1 MKFFLILLFI
11 LFSNFPAY
19 AEKNNNINGDK
30 FETECKLLEAEI
42 SLLLFY
48 ADNKF
53 MNKPELISKYL
64 LSTLVIMIPFFQLF
78 HLRINGSVNEEPLDH
93 HNHLYWRELY
103 NLFHQ

>member
-1 MKFFLILLFI
+1 MKFFIIILFI
-11 LFSNFPAY
+11 LFSNFSVY
-19 AEKNNNINGDK
+19 AKKSNDNNINK

-64 LSTLVIMIPFFQLF
+64 KEVNF
-78 HLRINGSVNEEPLDH
+78 HEIVNSWEKLCK
-93 HNHLYWRELY
+93 
-103 NLFHQ
+103 

>member
-1 MKFFLILLFI
+1 MKFFLIFLFI
-11 LFSNFPAY
+11 LFSNFSAY
-19 AEKNNNINGDK
+19 AEKNNKTDSNK

-64 LSTLVIMIPFFQLF
+64 KEVNF
-78 HLRINGSVNEEPLDH
+78 HEIVDSWDKLCK
-93 HNHLYWRELY
+93 
-103 NLFHQ
+103 

>member
-1 MKFFLILLFI
+1 MKFFITFLLI
-11 LFSNFPAY
+11 LFSNFSVY
-19 AEKNNNINGDK
+19 AEKNNNNDSNK

-64 LSTLVIMIPFFQLF
+64 KEVNF
-78 HLRINGSVNEEPLDH
+78 HEIVDSWEKLCK
-93 HNHLYWRELY
+93 
-103 NLFHQ
+103 

>member
-1 MKFFLILLFI
+1 MKFFLIFLFI
-11 LFSNFPAY
+11 LFSNFSAY
-19 AEKNNNINGDK
+19 AEKNNNINSNK

-64 LSTLVIMIPFFQLF
+64 KEVNF
-78 HLRINGSVNEEPLDH
+78 HEIVNSWEKLCK
-93 HNHLYWRELY
+93 
-103 NLFHQ
+103 

>member
-1 MKFFLILLFI
+1 MKLFTVFLFI
-11 LFSNFPAY
+11 LFSNYPTY
-19 AEKNNNINGDK
+19 AENINNK

-64 LSTLVIMIPFFQLF
+64 KEVNF
-78 HLRINGSVNEEPLDH
+78 HEIVDSWEKLCK
-93 HNHLYWRELY
+93 
-103 NLFHQ
+103 

>member
-1 MKFFLILLFI
+1 MKLFILFLFI
-11 LFSNFPAY
+11 LFSNSPTY
-19 AEKNNNINGDK
+19 AENTNNKIFNNK

-64 LSTLVIMIPFFQLF
+64 KEVSF
-78 HLRINGSVNEEPLDH
+78 HEIVNSWEKLCK
-93 HNHLYWRELY
+93 
-103 NLFHQ
+103 

>member
-1 MKFFLILLFI
+1 MKFFLIFLFI
-11 LFSNFPAY
+11 LFSNFSAY
-19 AEKNNNINGDK
+19 AEKNNIINSNK

-64 LSTLVIMIPFFQLF
+64 KEVNF
-78 HLRINGSVNEEPLDH
+78 HEIVDSWEKLCK
-93 HNHLYWRELY
+93 
-103 NLFHQ
+103 

>member
-1 MKFFLILLFI
+1 MKFFMIFLFI
-11 LFSNFPAY
+11 LLSNSSVN
-19 AEKNNNINGDK
+19 AEKSNNSDSNK

-64 LSTLVIMIPFFQLF
+64 KDVNF
-78 HLRINGSVNEEPLDH
+78 HEIVDSWVKLCK
-93 HNHLYWRELY
+93 
-103 NLFHQ
+103 

>member
-1 MKFFLILLFI
+1 MKLFTLFLFI
-11 LFSNFPAY
+11 LFSIFSAY
-19 AEKNNNINGDK
+19 AEKNNNTYSNK

-64 LSTLVIMIPFFQLF
+64 KEVNF
-78 HLRINGSVNEEPLDH
+78 HEIVNSWDKLCK
-93 HNHLYWRELY
+93 
-103 NLFHQ
+103 

>member
-1 MKFFLILLFI
+1 MKFFVIFLFV
-11 LFSNFPAY
+11 LFSNFSVY
-19 AEKNNNINGDK
+19 AEKNNNNNSNR

-64 LSTLVIMIPFFQLF
+64 KEVNF
-78 HLRINGSVNEEPLDH
+78 HEIVNSWEKLCK
-93 HNHLYWRELY
+93 
-103 NLFHQ
+103 

>member
-1 MKFFLILLFI
+1 MKLFILFLFI
-11 LFSNFPAY
+11 LFSNSPTY
-19 AEKNNNINGDK
+19 GEKIDDKIVNKK

-64 LSTLVIMIPFFQLF
+64 KEVNF
-78 HLRINGSVNEEPLDH
+78 HEIVDSWEKLCK
-93 HNHLYWRELY
+93 
-103 NLFHQ
+103 

>member
-1 MKFFLILLFI
+1 MKEKNISHFYNI
-11 LFSNFPAY
+11 LFSNSPTY
-19 AEKNNNINGDK
+19 AEKINDKIVNNK

-64 LSTLVIMIPFFQLF
+64 KEVNF
-78 HLRINGSVNEEPLDH
+78 HEIVDSWEKLCK
-93 HNHLYWRELY
+93 
-103 NLFHQ
+103 

>member
-1 MKFFLILLFI
+1 MKFFTVFLFI
-11 LFSNFPAY
+11 FFSNFSTH
-19 AEKNNNINGDK
+19 AEKIVVKIDNNK

-64 LSTLVIMIPFFQLF
+64 KEVNF
-78 HLRINGSVNEEPLDH
+78 HEIVDSWSKLCK
-93 HNHLYWRELY
+93 
-103 NLFHQ
+103 

>member
-1 MKFFLILLFI
+1 MNFFLIFLFI
-11 LFSNFPAY
+11 LFSNFSAY
-19 AEKNNNINGDK
+19 AEKINDKIVNNK

-64 LSTLVIMIPFFQLF
+64 KEVNF
-78 HLRINGSVNEEPLDH
+78 HEIVNSWEKLCK
-93 HNHLYWRELY
+93 
-103 NLFHQ
+103 

>member
-1 MKFFLILLFI
+1 MKILMIFLFV
-11 LFSNFPAY
+11 LFSNFAY
-19 AEKNNNINGDK
+19 AEKKNYNTDGNK

-64 LSTLVIMIPFFQLF
+64 KEVNF
-78 HLRINGSVNEEPLDH
+78 HEIVDSWEKLCK
-93 HNHLYWRELY
+93 
-103 NLFHQ
+103 

>member
-1 MKFFLILLFI
+1 MKLFILFLFI
-11 LFSNFPAY
+11 LFSNSPIY
-19 AEKNNNINGDK
+19 AENTNNKIFNNK

-64 LSTLVIMIPFFQLF
+64 KEVNF
-78 HLRINGSVNEEPLDH
+78 HEIVDSWEKLCK
-93 HNHLYWRELY
+93 
-103 NLFHQ
+103 

>member
-1 MKFFLILLFI
+1 MKLFILFLFI
-11 LFSNFPAY
+11 LFSYSPTN
-19 AEKNNNINGDK
+19 AENTNDKIFNNK

-64 LSTLVIMIPFFQLF
+64 KEVNF
-78 HLRINGSVNEEPLDH
+78 HEIVNSWEKLCK
-93 HNHLYWRELY
+93 
-103 NLFHQ
+103 

>member
-1 MKFFLILLFI
+1 MKFVLIFLFI
-11 LFSNFPAY
+11 LFSNFSAY
-19 AEKNNNINGDK
+19 SEKNNNIDNNK

-64 LSTLVIMIPFFQLF
+64 KEVNF
-78 HLRINGSVNEEPLDH
+78 HEIVDSWEKLCK
-93 HNHLYWRELY
+93 
-103 NLFHQ
+103 

>member
-1 MKFFLILLFI
+1 MKLFILLLFI
-11 LFSNFPAY
+11 LFSNSPTY
-19 AEKNNNINGDK
+19 AEKNNNININK

-64 LSTLVIMIPFFQLF
+64 KEVNF
-78 HLRINGSVNEEPLDH
+78 HEIVDSWEKLCK
-93 HNHLYWRELY
+93 
-103 NLFHQ
+103 

>member
-1 MKFFLILLFI
+1 MKLFILFLFI
-11 LFSNFPAY
+11 LFSNSPIY
-19 AEKNNNINGDK
+19 AENTNNKIVNNK

-64 LSTLVIMIPFFQLF
+64 KEVNF
-78 HLRINGSVNEEPLDH
+78 HEIVDSWEKLCK
-93 HNHLYWRELY
+93 
-103 NLFHQ
+103 

>member
-1 MKFFLILLFI
+1 MKFILIFLFI
-11 LFSNFPAY
+11 LFSNFSAY
-19 AEKNNNINGDK
+19 AEKNNNVDSNK

-64 LSTLVIMIPFFQLF
+64 KEVNF
-78 HLRINGSVNEEPLDH
+78 HEIVNSWEKLCK
-93 HNHLYWRELY
+93 
-103 NLFHQ
+103 

>member
-1 MKFFLILLFI
+1 MKFFTVFLFI
-11 LFSNFPAY
+11 FFLNFSTY
-19 AEKNNNINGDK
+19 AEKIVVKIDDNK

-64 LSTLVIMIPFFQLF
+64 KEVNF
-78 HLRINGSVNEEPLDH
+78 HEIVDSWEKLCK
-93 HNHLYWRELY
+93 
-103 NLFHQ
+103 

>member
-1 MKFFLILLFI
+1 MKLFTVFLFI
-11 LFSNFPAY
+11 LFSNSPTY
-19 AEKNNNINGDK
+19 AEKMNDKIVNKK

-64 LSTLVIMIPFFQLF
+64 KEVNF
-78 HLRINGSVNEEPLDH
+78 HEIVDSWEKLCK
-93 HNHLYWRELY
+93 
-103 NLFHQ
+103 

>member
-1 MKFFLILLFI
+1 MKFFLIFLFV
-11 LFSNFPAY
+11 LFSNFSAY
-19 AEKNNNINGDK
+19 AEKINDKIIKNK

-64 LSTLVIMIPFFQLF
+64 KEVNF
-78 HLRINGSVNEEPLDH
+78 HEIVDSWEKLCK
-93 HNHLYWRELY
+93 
-103 NLFHQ
+103 